1 MTRSSRL
8 ESILGI
14 VSALAVLSAA
24 MFFARGI
31 GELFSGIH
39 QNGFVFILMAIVL
52 RLVTAWGVSA
62 TLHGLRDDTDR
73 RTREHLW
80 QLVRQPNGLDV
91 AVLDSA
97 AGAVRDGVGVSYLAS
112 SAATSLLGLIPVWYF
127 GGWLSALIFLTLI
140 TASIP
145 FYIRAG
151 RAAERSSE
159 AVASRTA
166 LLATTQLRTLDAM
179 SDMRSLGTVDYAS
192 ERVATASRASAH
204 TNLEGI
210 RVAMGSAVITEF
222 IGGAA
227 IGLVAMVVGFDLL
240 HGRRSLEHGLLALL
254 LVVEINS
261 RVRAWAGAFHQREN
275 AAQGARTLFEPP
287 ITQVSSTVGPLL
299 LTSTEVTVPSSR
311 TAVTTSIQA
320 GDRVL
325 ITGPSGVGKTQLLRT
340 LVGLRPPFSGTSAI
354 TSRPIGWVQADSQL
368 FAGTLRDNLCVTRRV
383 ETSDVLAVL
392 TGLGLSGARFSNLE
406 QVVTS
411 ASQYS
416 DGERARLAMARALLA
431 DVALL
436 IIDDVAGLFDEET
449 LSTVTQE
456 LARHGDLAVL
466 EAAHNR
472 RILSAPTLE
481 ISLER
486 A

>member
-1 MTRSSRL
+1 MNRSSRL
-8 ESILGI
+8 ESILGV
-14 VSALAVLSAA
+14 VSSLAVLCAA

-52 RLVTAWGVSA
+52 RLVTSWVVSA
-62 TLHGLRDDTDR
+62 TLHRLRHGIAR

-80 QLVRQPNGLDV
+80 QLVRRPNGRDV
-91 AVLDSA
+91 AVLDRA
-97 AGAVRDGVGVSYLAS
+97 ATSVRDGVGVNYLAS

-127 GGWLSALIFLTLI
+127 GGWLSAAIFLALI
-140 TASIP
+140 AASIP

-166 LLATTQLRTLDAM
+166 LLASTQLRTLDAM
-179 SDMRSLGTVDYAS
+179 GDMRSLGTVDYAS
-192 ERVATASRASAH
+192 ERVATASRASTH

-210 RVAMGSAVITEF
+210 RVAMGSALITEF

-240 HGRRSLEHGLLALL
+240 HGRRSLEHSLLALL
-254 LVVEINS
+254 LVVEINA
-261 RVRAWAGAFHQREN
+261 RVRAWANAFHQRED
-275 AAQGARTLFEPP
+275 AAQGVLRLTEQSIAPVTPA
-287 ITQVSSTVGPLL
+287 VGPAL
-299 LTSTEVTVPSSR
+299 LTASEVTVPSSR
-311 TAVTTSIQA
+311 TLVTTVIQA

-325 ITGPSGVGKTQLLRT
+325 ITGPSGVGKTQLLRA
-340 LVGLRPPFSGTSAI
+340 LVGLRAPFSGTSAI
-354 TSRPIGWVQADSQL
+354 TARPIGWVQADSQL
-368 FAGTLRDNLCVTRRV
+368 FTGTLRDNLCVKRPV
-383 ETSDVLAVL
+383 ETSDVLVVL
-392 TGLGLSGARFSNLE
+392 SGLGLTGARFSDLE

-416 DGERARLAMARALLA
+416 DGERARLAIARALLA
-431 DVALL
+431 DVVLL
-436 IIDDVAGLFDEET
+436 VIDDVAGLFDQET
-449 LSTVTQE
+449 MHTVANE
-456 LARHGDLAVL
+456 LARHSDLAVL

-472 RILSAPTLE
+472 RILGAPTLE

>member
-1 MTRSSRL
+1 MNRFSRL
-8 ESILGI
+8 ESILGVVTSI
-14 VSALAVLSAA
+14 ALLCAA
-24 MFFARGI
+24 MLFARGMA
-31 GELFSGIH
+31 ELFSGIH
-39 QNGFVFILMAIVL
+39 QNGFIFIGMAIVL
-52 RLVTAWGVSA
+52 RLVTAWGAGA

-73 RTREHLW
+73 RTREQLW
-80 QLVRQPNGLDV
+80 RLVRRPNGPDV
-91 AVLDSA
+91 AVLDRA
-97 AGAVRDGVGVSYLAS
+97 AVAIHDGVGVSYLAS
-112 SAATSLLGLIPVWYF
+112 SAATSLLGLIPVWCF
-127 GGWLSALIFLTLI
+127 GGWLSALIFLSLI
-140 TASIP
+140 ALSIP
-145 FYIRAG
+145 FYVRAG
-151 RAAERSSE
+151 RAAERSSA

-179 SDMRSLGTVDYAS
+179 GDMRSLGTVDYAS
-192 ERVATASRASAH
+192 ERVATASRASTH

-210 RVAMGSAVITEF
+210 RVAMGSSLITEF

-261 RVRAWAGAFHQREN
+261 RVRAWASAFHQRED
-275 AAQGARTLFEPP
+275 AAQGARTLIEPP
-287 ITQVSSTVGPLL
+287 ITQVSSTVEPLL
-299 LTSTEVTVPSSR
+299 LTATEITVPFSR
-311 TAVTTSIQA
+311 TSVTTTIRA

-325 ITGPSGVGKTQLLRT
+325 ITGPSGVGKTQLLRV
-340 LVGLRPPFSGTSAI
+340 LVGLRAPFSGSSAI

-368 FAGTLRDNLCVTRRV
+368 FTGTLRDNLCVKRPV

-392 TGLGLSGARFSNLE
+392 SRLGLAGPRFSDLE

-431 DVALL
+431 NVALL

-449 LSTVTQE
+449 LTTVANE

-472 RILSAPTLE
+472 RILGAATLE

>member
-1 MTRSSRL
+1 MNRSSRL
-8 ESILGI
+8 ESILGV
-14 VSALAVLSAA
+14 VSSLAVLCAA
-24 MFFARGI
+24 MFFASGI
-31 GELFSGIH
+31 GELFAGIH
-39 QNGFVFILMAIVL
+39 QSGFVFVLMAIVL
-52 RLVTAWGVSA
+52 RLVTSWGVSA
-62 TLHGLRDDTDR
+62 TLHGIRVDTDR
-73 RTREHLW
+73 ETREHLW
-80 QLVRQPNGLDV
+80 QLVRRPNGLDV

-97 AGAVRDGVGVSYLAS
+97 AVAVRGGVGVSYLAS

-127 GGWLSALIFLTLI
+127 GGWLSAAIFLALI
-140 TASIP
+140 AASIP

-166 LLATTQLRTLDAM
+166 LLASTQLRTLDAM
-179 SDMRSLGTVDYAS
+179 GDMRSLGTVDYAS
-192 ERVATASRASAH
+192 ERVATASRASTH

-210 RVAMGSAVITEF
+210 RVAMGSALITEF

-240 HGRRSLEHGLLALL
+240 HGRRSLAHALLTLL
-254 LVVEINS
+254 LVVEINT
-261 RVRAWAGAFHQREN
+261 RVRAWASAFHQREN
-275 AAQGARTLFEPP
+275 ATQGARTLIEPA
-287 ITQVSSTVGPLL
+287 ITQVSSTVEPLL
-299 LTSTEVTVPSSR
+299 LTATEILVPSSR
-311 TAVTTSIQA
+311 TLVTAAIQA
-320 GDRVL
+320 GDRIL

-340 LVGLRPPFSGTSAI
+340 LVGLRAPFSGTSTI

-368 FAGTLRDNLCVTRRV
+368 FAGTLRDNLCVKRPV

-392 TGLGLSGARFSNLE
+392 SGLGLTGARFSDLE

-431 DVALL
+431 NVALL

-449 LSTVTQE
+449 LSAVGTE

-481 ISLER
+481 IFLER